1 MSLLLLLVLLLH
13 SRPAAADSCDWPIDL
28 TLERDG
34 HYMDR
39 EAAGAGS
46 MTRGRAGNAMIQSI
60 TARLAAA
67 AYGGYSTPWD
77 GNLKMKQEGKTMS
90 QLAFSPR
97 FGKLAACYNDGTSQ
111 KSASKSFGCPK
122 PKKSIGVPSNKMPR
136 STAVQGCPSNDAK
149 VTRARRDK
157 NDFLHF
163 FSALHETPS

>member
-77 GNLKMKQEGKTMS
+77 GHLKMKWDRTT
-90 QLAFSPR
+90 APPR
-97 FGKLAACYNDGTSQ
+97 NR
-111 KSASKSFGCPK
+111 
-122 PKKSIGVPSNKMPR
+122 IGR
-136 STAVQGCPSNDAK
+136 I
-149 VTRARRDK
+149 ARRGIQPAIRR
-157 NDFLHF
+157 F
-163 FSALHETPS
+163 